1 MSTLQEIARL
11 VREELLTLIRPVQL
25 MSVNPSKAT
34 GEVSGRFKSNG
45 VLFDYSIQGGT
56 VTYRPVGSGGSRS
69 DSADHVVGPDAR
81 LDAAKGKPRNCTTGF
96 PCGNTCIQKGRKCRA
111 KGGQAAAKLEQAV
124 KMLPAA
130 GQTSGSGSQGDKNR
144 PAAAAAEAK
153 PKAGSV
159 DDEIKR
165 LQRLQAQ
172 HEEDSNRSGRYPGH
186 VGREVIAGLQALQN
200 RKEGKP
206 LRWNIHGKNYQ
217 IPAAA
222 LQGLSPR
229 QLSALIYTKVEGNKP
244 NPYQAFGTW
253 FMEPKTES
261 AGKEA
266 KPKAA
271 TKPPSKGPS
280 LKEAKSAVLEA
291 FDVKSVAALKADD
304 EFKMS
309 MAGEEANP
317 LKSKEDWLK
326 LYRRFVKV
334 PENERNLP
342 DGPTVVNGIDVI
354 KNFRPWAVFGLDPK
368 KATASDVRSRFRK
381 LIMQHHPDKGGDPRV
396 AERLKKMRDSM
407 LAFMPD
413 DRKAAGRRDG
423 ADPVTAGLVVSLH
436 ASRRALQRRWSPAR
450 ADGYREV
457 LVRLDAVGT

>member
-1 MSTLQEIARL
+1 VTNLQEIARL

-56 VTYRPVGSGGSRS
+56 VTYRPVGSGGGRS

-81 LDAAKGKPRNCTTGF
+81 LDAARGKPRNCTTGYA
-96 PCGNTCIQKGRKCRA
+96 CGNTCIQKGRKCRA
-111 KGGQAAAKLEQAV
+111 KGGAAAAKLEQAV

-130 GQTSGSGSQGDKNR
+130 GQTSGEAAPQRKAAPEKKTAAA
-144 PAAAAAEAK
+144 PAAK
-153 PKAGSV
+153 T
-159 DDEIKR
+159 
-165 LQRLQAQ
+165 
-172 HEEDSNRSGRYPGH
+172 PG
-186 VGREVIAGLQALQN
+186 
-200 RKEGKP
+200 
-206 LRWNIHGKNYQ
+206 
-217 IPAAA
+217 
-222 LQGLSPR
+222 
-229 QLSALIYTKVEGNKP
+229 
-244 NPYQAFGTW
+244 
-253 FMEPKTES
+253 
-261 AGKEA
+261 
-266 KPKAA
+266 
-271 TKPPSKGPS
+271 KGPS
-280 LKEAKSAVLEA
+280 LKEVKSAVLEA

-304 EFKMS
+304 EYKMS

-368 KATASDVRSRFRK
+368 KATANDVRSRFRK

-413 DRKAAGRRDG
+413 DRKAAGRRDA
-423 ADPVTAGLVVSLH
+423 ADPVTAGLVQSLR

-457 LVRLDAVGT
+457 LVRLDAIGA